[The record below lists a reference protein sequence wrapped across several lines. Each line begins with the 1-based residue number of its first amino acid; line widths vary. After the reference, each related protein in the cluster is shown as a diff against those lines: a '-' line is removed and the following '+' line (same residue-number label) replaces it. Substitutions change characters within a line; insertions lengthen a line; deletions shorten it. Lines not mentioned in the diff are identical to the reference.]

1 MALVARILNIVFLT
15 IVGFIVVG
23 IVLYVLGANDSNFVV
38 AFILAV
44 ARFLV
49 APFRLLFELN
59 DNNVQVALNW
69 GLAAFV
75 YLVVGIFI
83 IRAIERVVDRR
94 VGAGD

>member
-1 MALVARILNIVFLT
+1 MALAARILNVLFLI

-38 AFILAV
+38 AFILSV

-49 APFRLLFELN
+49 APFRLLFELD

-75 YLVVGIFI
+75 YLVIGIFI
-83 IRAIERVVDRR
+83 IRAIERAADRR
-94 VGAGD
+94 VGADD